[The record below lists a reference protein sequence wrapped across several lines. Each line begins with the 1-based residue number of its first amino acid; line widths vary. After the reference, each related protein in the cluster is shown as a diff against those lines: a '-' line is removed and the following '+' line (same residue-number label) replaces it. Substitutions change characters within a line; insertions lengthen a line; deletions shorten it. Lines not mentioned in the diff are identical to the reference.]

1 MAVVPGWD
9 RSYLETENSGSTA
22 KAAKGNGGNVE
33 LERRLQEGMRLLD
46 CSASAAAEEQSTG
59 SSSSTCNGV
68 GGGGG
73 MNKLLMEYWRQRVFD
88 EDKRASVCAHHALSV
103 SHGLIEV

>member
-9 RSYLETENSGSTA
+9 RSYLETENSGSKA

-46 CSASAAAEEQSTG
+46 CSAAAEEQSTG